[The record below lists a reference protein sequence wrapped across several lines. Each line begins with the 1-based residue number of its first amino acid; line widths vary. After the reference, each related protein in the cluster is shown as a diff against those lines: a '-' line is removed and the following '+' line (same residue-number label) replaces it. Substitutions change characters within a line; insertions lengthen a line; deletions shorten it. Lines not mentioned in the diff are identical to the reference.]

1 MTISDVNKNAL
12 LVLKSKVQR
21 DYSKLRGTKD
31 WLDKKEGQLEKIG
44 GNYFTFKTEENKR
57 ALIGSAMVPGAL
69 FTVSAL
75 SFAFSLIVVLPKALP
90 PTSEHELEV
99 FSKLEKV
106 SGEILKFSGNSFND
120 ALKSF
125 IIPLGVT
132 TLSISKKFFDIIVDK
147 VSVKTDKM
155 KKTMD
160 LINDLD
166 GEENDETLD
175 FTSKFLRRVDINE
188 NSVEFNNKL
197 FEHLASYRYWERR
210 SISAKNNEEKNAA
223 ERGMAVSY
231 YLFIKFLI
239 SSKMNL
245 GASSNFKK
253 NRHVNTLI
261 EKYKESLDNEL
272 NNQEDEKTENK
283 SPRR

>member
-44 GNYFTFKTEENKR
+44 GDYLTFKTEENKR

-69 FTVSAL
+69 FAVSAL

-106 SGEILKFSGNSFND
+106 GGEILKFSGNSFND

-155 KKTMD
+155 KNTMD

-166 GEENDETLD
+166 EEENDETLD

-210 SISAKNNEEKNAA
+210 SISAKNNEEKNIA

-231 YLFIKFLI
+231 YLLIKFLI
-239 SSKMNL
+239 SSKINL

-261 EKYKESLDNEL
+261 EKYKESFDNEL